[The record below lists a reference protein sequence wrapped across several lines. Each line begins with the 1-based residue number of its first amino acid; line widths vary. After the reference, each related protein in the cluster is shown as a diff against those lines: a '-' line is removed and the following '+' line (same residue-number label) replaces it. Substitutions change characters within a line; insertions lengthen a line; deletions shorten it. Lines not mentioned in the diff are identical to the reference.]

1 MTTSDLRETLR
12 SNLRET
18 WKKVPASM
26 ASASVQ
32 DVRMYKKHFAT
43 MQKLLGKSNA
53 TISELTG
60 AMNRTNTIYK

>member
-1 MTTSDLRETLR
+1 
-12 SNLRET
+12 
-18 WKKVPASM
+18 M

-43 MQKLLGKSNA
+43 MQKLLDKSNA